1 MSTTATTP
9 ANGQHAAADAVPE
22 QPKAPDRP
30 LAVQQPQRL
39 ISQDDTVIV
48 LDTARWEQMQRIAR
62 AMCLASLMPDHLR
75 GKSVEEGQANCLL
88 VVNQALRWGMDPFAV
103 APCTY
108 SVRGKLGFEGKL
120 VAAVVN
126 ARAGLRT
133 KLAPVYN
140 AKSGDG
146 FAAVIYGSREAIPAE
161 AYELLRKYA
170 EDEHR
175 ASLNRLAELGVMAVR
190 VSVNQSKTDNQMW
203 GKDPEQ
209 KLFYCGATK
218 WARRHCPELMLGVL
232 TDDDLERM
240 AADAVANEPLPQGR
254 VNHRTT
260 KHEPEPARQPG
271 KEASSEATT
280 SHAPAPAQE
289 SPQSGNAGLSE
300 DDELRRQELI
310 DHVKEQLGQD
320 LTAKAL
326 EDVGQTL
333 LRNTALLGDAMPTL
347 SKLYA
352 DKKQAMSHGEPPANG
367 GRRSRF

>member
-1 MSTTATTP
+1 MSTTTTTP
-9 ANGQHAAADAVPE
+9 VNGQHAAADAAPE

-30 LAVQQPQRL
+30 IAVQQPQRL

-146 FAAVIYGSREAIPAE
+146 FAAVIYGSREAIPGE

-170 EDEHR
+170 EEEHR

-190 VSVNQSKTDNQMW
+190 VSVAQSKTDNQMW

-240 AADAVANEPLPQGR
+240 AADAVAAEALPQGR
-254 VNHRTT
+254 VNHRTPR
-260 KHEPEPARQPG
+260 HEPEPARQPG
-271 KEASSEATT
+271 KEALGEAT

-289 SPQSGNAGLSE
+289 SQQALSE

-326 EDVGQTL
+326 EDVGGL
-333 LRNTALLGDAMPTL
+333 ILKNAALLGDATPHL